1 MSRERTNAVR
11 LDLEEGKITLI
22 SMNPDIGEAREEIA
36 AQYRGEQMTVGYNA
50 RYMMDILQA
59 MAGESVVLLLQ
70 EPLSPTI
77 LREPEKGDY
86 TCVVMPMR
94 T

>member
-11 LDLEEGKITLI
+11 LDLEDDKITLI

-36 AQYRGEQMTVGYNA
+36 AQYKGEQMTVGYNA
-50 RYMMDILQA
+50 RYLMDILQA
-59 MAGESVVLLLQ
+59 MTGESVLLLLQ

-77 LREPEKGDY
+77 LQEPDKPDY

>member
-1 MSRERTNAVR
+1 MSRERTHAVR
-11 LDLEEGKITLI
+11 LDLDEGKITLI

-36 AQYRGEQMTVGYNA
+36 AQYKGEQMTIGYNA
-50 RYMMDILQA
+50 RYLMDILQA
-59 MAGESVVLLLQ
+59 MGTESVMLKLQ

-77 LREPEKGDY
+77 VYEAGNENY

>member
-1 MSRERTNAVR
+1 MSRERTHAIR
-11 LDLEEGKITLI
+11 LDLEDEKITLI

-36 AQYRGEQMTVGYNA
+36 AQYKGEHITIGYNA
-50 RYMMDILQA
+50 RYLMDILQA
-59 MAGESVVLLLQ
+59 MDGEEVVIKLQ
-70 EPLSPTI
+70 EPLSPT
-77 LREPEKGDY
+77 LLMESGNERY